1 MTGNELPAVTPSPRI
16 VDRLTQVR
24 ARLSSA
30 RFPLSIAGAD
40 EASSERVDLI
50 GQIDDYLL
58 PRLLRLDAPVLTVI
72 GGSTGAGK
80 STLMNSLV
88 GRQVSVP
95 GVLRP
100 TTRVPVLTCHP
111 TEVGWFSDDRILP
124 GLARSTGSAQPGV
137 GELQVVVDQDV
148 VSGLALLDAPDI
160 DSVEEANRE
169 LGSQLLAAADLWLF
183 VTTAARYADAVPW
196 DFLRAAQ
203 ARSTSLAVVLNRVPP
218 GAEQVVG
225 EHLADMLRKEGL
237 AEAPLFVIREAEL
250 TGGLVPEEEIAPVRE
265 WLEALIADAES
276 RDGVVRRTL
285 DGALGNLRQRVPMLA
300 AHLDEQGSAGRRL
313 NVEVDRAYEAAR
325 RSVAEPLADGRLLRG
340 EVLSRWQDVVG
351 TGDLM
356 RTLESRLGWLRD
368 RLQEVLMGRPSAV
381 SEVATAVE
389 TSIETLVGAAAD
401 SAAERVVETWS
412 GLPGGADL
420 LARAEE
426 RMDRSAP
433 SFRPALSSSV
443 RGWQAYVLELVAAE
457 GASKRAVG
465 RALSLGVNGLGVALM
480 VAMFAQTGG
489 LTGGEVVVAG
499 GTAAVSQ
506 KLLEALFGDQA
517 VRQLTARARADL
529 LARVDGLLD
538 EEAKRFR
545 GLIVEVAPPPGLA
558 EELRAGAAALNG
570 GRE

>member
-1 MTGNELPAVTPSPRI
+1 MTAATTAPSI
-16 VDRLTQVR
+16 VDRLAHVR
-24 ARLSSA
+24 ERLRA
-30 RFPLSIAGAD
+30 AGFPLATAGAA
-40 EASSERVDLI
+40 EAGSERDELI

-58 PRLLRLDAPVLTVI
+58 PRLLSLDAPVLTVL

-88 GRQVSVP
+88 GRQVSVA

-100 TTRVPVLTCHP
+100 TTRVPVLVCHP
-111 TEVGWFSDDRILP
+111 AEVGWFSDDRILP
-124 GLARSTGSAQPGV
+124 GLARSTGGTRSEE
-137 GELQVVVDQDV
+137 GELHLVVDQDV

-218 GAEQVVG
+218 GAEGVVA
-225 EHLADMLRKEGL
+225 EHLAAMLRKEGL
-237 AEAPLFVIREAEL
+237 EDAPLFVVREAQL
-250 TGGLVPEEEIAPVRE
+250 SGGLVHEEEIAPVRR
-265 WLEALIADAES
+265 WLNGLIADAEA
-276 RDGVVRRTL
+276 RDGVVRTTL
-285 DGALGNLRQRVPMLA
+285 EGALGNLRQRVPLLA
-300 AHLDEQGSAGRRL
+300 THLDEQAAAGRRL
-313 NVEVDRAYEAAR
+313 RAEVDRAYESAR

-340 EVLSRWQDVVG
+340 EVLSRWQYVVG

-356 RTLESRLGWLRD
+356 RSLESRLGWLRD
-368 RLQEVLMGRPSAV
+368 RVQEVVMGRPSAV

-401 SAAERVVETWS
+401 AAAERVVEAWR
-412 GLPGGADL
+412 GLPGGGQL
-420 LARAEE
+420 LTGAEG

-433 SFRPALSSSV
+433 AFRPALSASV
-443 RGWQAYVLELVAAE
+443 RGWQAFVLELVAAE
-457 GASKRAVG
+457 GASKRAIG

-529 LARVDGLLD
+529 LQRVGDLLD
-538 EEAKRFR
+538 EEAARFR
-545 GLIVEVAPPPGLA
+545 ALIAAVSPAPGLA
-558 EELRAGAAALNG
+558 EELRTGAAALEG
-570 GRE
+570 PVE